1 MHYKTDVTRLIHL
14 APNFFFFLENVDRG
28 ENFLSE
34 RIKAA
39 RKEKV
44 KKVSVFL
51 NRKRLT
57 SEHRTR
63 YHAQHARSMVEVITL
78 AAI

>member
-1 MHYKTDVTRLIHL
+1 
-14 APNFFFFLENVDRG
+14 LENVDRG

-44 KKVSVFL
+44 KKKVPVFL

-57 SEHRTR
+57 SEHRTQ
-63 YHAQHARSMVEVITL
+63 YHAQHARSKVEVTAL
-78 AAI
+78 AVIQ

>member
-14 APNFFFFLENVDRG
+14 VHFFFLENVDRG

-44 KKVSVFL
+44 KKKKCPCF
-51 NRKRLT
+51 
-57 SEHRTR
+57 
-63 YHAQHARSMVEVITL
+63 
-78 AAI
+78 

>member
-14 APNFFFFLENVDRG
+14 APIFFFFLENVDRG

-34 RIKAA
+34 SIKAA

-44 KKVSVFL
+44 KKKSACVS
-51 NRKRLT
+51 K
-57 SEHRTR
+57 
-63 YHAQHARSMVEVITL
+63 
-78 AAI
+78 